1 MYIHQ
6 RKEWPKFTWD
16 TEIITPL
23 LGEVRHQQGKI
34 LGIMR
39 GLGFQLQEETV
50 LKTLTLD
57 VVKSSEIEGEKLN
70 PEQVRSSIA
79 KRLGIEI
86 AGAVPTERTI
96 DGVVDM
102 LLDATQRYD
111 EPLTD
116 DRLFG
121 WHAALF
127 PTGRSGIYKIKTA
140 TWRDDAMQVTSGP
153 MGKEIVHFEA
163 PSANRVPTE
172 MNLFLD
178 WFNSNQGL
186 DPVIK
191 AAFAHLWFVTIHPFE
206 DGNGRISRAITD
218 MQLARADKSKQRFY
232 SMSAQI
238 QSDRNTYYKLLESTQ
253 KGDVNITS
261 WLEWFLICLLQS
273 MSQTDETISSTVKRA
288 HFWETHRTT
297 EFNNRQ
303 QKVLQLLLDDFFGKL
318 TVSKYAK
325 ITKVSVDTSLRDIQD
340 LISKGIVVQEGKGRS
355 TSYELIPI

>member
-1 MYIHQ
+1 
-6 RKEWPKFTWD
+6 
-16 TEIITPL
+16 
-23 LGEVRHQQGKI
+23 
-34 LGIMR
+34 
-39 GLGFQLQEETV
+39 
-50 LKTLTLD
+50 
-57 VVKSSEIEGEKLN
+57 
-70 PEQVRSSIA
+70 
-79 KRLGIEI
+79 
-86 AGAVPTERTI
+86 
-96 DGVVDM
+96 
-102 LLDATQRYD
+102 
-111 EPLTD
+111 
-116 DRLFG
+116 
-121 WHAALF
+121 
-127 PTGRSGIYKIKTA
+127 
-140 TWRDDAMQVTSGP
+140 
-153 MGKEIVHFEA
+153 
-163 PSANRVPTE
+163 